1 MRSEVETETLRCPR
15 RCSDESEIR
24 SHQPYHRSNSPTW
37 SQDFPSLHSSLE
49 DVSEILDSGLNPSF
63 LYSYLLFHETRDVER
78 VQRPINR

>member
-49 DVSEILDSGLNPSF
+49 DVNEILDSGLL
-63 LYSYLLFHETRDVER
+63 LYSLPFFSIFLC
-78 VQRPINR
+78 IIS